1 MPRGPRSGWVVL
13 SHPSSLNRPHPPV
26 KETPSHFPF
35 SVIGK
40 VFDIHGLSCLFLS
53 PSGLSSSLNFPELSR
68 IAAVCTPVV
77 RCVHTSV
84 LPQSALA
91 IRHGIGPWQP
101 TFTPQISFVRASDF
115 AASNERLLSLRPYGL
130 LATLTDRTSSLEPAH
145 DGFLL
150 PNSLEPESLRAQW
163 DMLRRQTKNYADGTF
178 TREPSD

>member
-1 MPRGPRSGWVVL
+1 MRAY
-13 SHPSSLNRPHPPV
+13 
-26 KETPSHFPF
+26 
-35 SVIGK
+35 
-40 VFDIHGLSCLFLS
+40 
-53 PSGLSSSLNFPELSR
+53 LSSS
-68 IAAVCTPVV
+68 A
-77 RCVHTSV
+77 
-84 LPQSALA
+84 SALA

-150 PNSLEPESLRAQW
+150 PNSLKPESLRAQW

>member
-1 MPRGPRSGWVVL
+1 MRAY
-13 SHPSSLNRPHPPV
+13 
-26 KETPSHFPF
+26 
-35 SVIGK
+35 
-40 VFDIHGLSCLFLS
+40 
-53 PSGLSSSLNFPELSR
+53 LSSS
-68 IAAVCTPVV
+68 A
-77 RCVHTSV
+77 
-84 LPQSALA
+84 SALA
-91 IRHGIGPWQP
+91 IRHGIDPWQP

>member
-1 MPRGPRSGWVVL
+1 MRAY
-13 SHPSSLNRPHPPV
+13 
-26 KETPSHFPF
+26 
-35 SVIGK
+35 
-40 VFDIHGLSCLFLS
+40 
-53 PSGLSSSLNFPELSR
+53 LSSSAIGSGHQARHRP
-68 IAAVCTPVV
+68 
-77 RCVHTSV
+77 
-84 LPQSALA
+84 LA
-91 IRHGIGPWQP
+91 TYIYPANQL
-101 TFTPQISFVRASDF
+101 RAGVGF